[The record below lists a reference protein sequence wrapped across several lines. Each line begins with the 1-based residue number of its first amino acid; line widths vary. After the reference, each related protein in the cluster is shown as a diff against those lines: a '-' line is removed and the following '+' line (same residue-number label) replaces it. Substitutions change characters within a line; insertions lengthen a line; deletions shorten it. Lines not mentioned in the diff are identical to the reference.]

1 MLHSDTLKELLKQSR
16 IFLHEDRTIEFQ
28 KELQHNLFGKVFI
41 LLVMEEH
48 CSSSRSYVLNDIVS
62 GEDAGALFASSTYL
76 CWSTASRN
84 KSYFRSSLT
93 VAHLISS
100 NGAARL
106 GLISRSIDSFEQGR
120 HQRGT
125 SGARLPHLKSVPPFH
140 VWPPGC
146 CIHPIV
152 YLKNVPP
159 LRFSPPC
166 CEILATCLH
175 LSLGIEVLRSRS

>member
-84 KSYFRSSLT
+84 KSYFRSGLT

-106 GLISRSIDSFEQGR
+106 GLHFE
-120 HQRGT
+120 
-125 SGARLPHLKSVPPFH
+125 
-140 VWPPGC
+140 
-146 CIHPIV
+146 IH
-152 YLKNVPP
+152 
-159 LRFSPPC
+159 RF
-166 CEILATCLH
+166 
-175 LSLGIEVLRSRS
+175 V